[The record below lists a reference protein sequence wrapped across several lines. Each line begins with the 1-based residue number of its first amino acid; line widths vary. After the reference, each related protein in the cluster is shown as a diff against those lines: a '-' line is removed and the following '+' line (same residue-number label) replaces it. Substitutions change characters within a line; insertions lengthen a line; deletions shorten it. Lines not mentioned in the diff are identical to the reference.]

1 MPFDVIRP
9 MSGAPPFAQSH
20 KYLYRLRRRGLL
32 RKWQNPL
39 ASVALH
45 PIIAI
50 LGFLLSSS
58 PLELFSHEP
67 DDHICPLQ
75 IYLVFLHA
83 DRCSSPSHPI
93 VALFPVLAALP
104 SPSQCWRIGCST
116 APGGLIDKQKRVDL
130 ALISTGAPGTRWL

>member
-1 MPFDVIRP
+1 MPFDSIHP
-9 MSGAPPFAQSH
+9 MSGATSFAKS
-20 KYLYRLRRRGLL
+20 RGLL

-45 PIIAI
+45 PIIAA

-67 DDHICPLQ
+67 DDYIRPLQ
-75 IYLVFLHA
+75 IYLVFLYA

-93 VALFPVLAALP
+93 VALFPFLAALP
-104 SPSQCWRIGCST
+104 SPSQYWRIGGST
-116 APGGLIDKQKRVDL
+116 APGGLLYKQKRVDL
-130 ALISTGAPGTRWL
+130 ALVSTGAPGTRWL